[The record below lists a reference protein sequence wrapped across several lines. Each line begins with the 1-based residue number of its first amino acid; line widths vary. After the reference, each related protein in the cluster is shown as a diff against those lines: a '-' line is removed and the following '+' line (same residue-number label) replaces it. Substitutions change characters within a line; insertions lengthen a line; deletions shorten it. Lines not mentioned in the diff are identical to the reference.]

1 MCPWRTPADTLN
13 SLSRWFSP
21 WTGQAATTCRC
32 LPCLPPATAS
42 TARRGAGTTTATTAA
57 PRQQHPPP
65 TTVGLCRL
73 RGMSLRGAPAGI
85 KRRPYLKKEAW
96 NRRNGIKFPEK
107 KERVVHTSRKRTFL
121 FSASDSRLDEEGQ
134 MTCSLM
140 CTRSNSILD
149 KTLKMET
156 NSRQDFSHSKN
167 FDYWIFI
174 RKMKGIGKIS

>member
-1 MCPWRTPADTLN
+1 MCPSRTPADTLN

-96 NRRNGIKFPEK
+96 NRRKWNQIPREK
-107 KERVVHTSRKRTFL
+107 RKGGPRKSEANLSIST
-121 FSASDSRLDEEGQ
+121 SDSRLDEEGQ

-156 NSRQDFSHSKN
+156 YSRQ
-167 FDYWIFI
+167 IFFI
-174 RKMKGIGKIS
+174 LFFIH